1 MDSLRQTVAKVA
13 LSDMDFIPL
22 VGSILR
28 LWRGPSLRAGSDGGK
43 PKNHKP

>member
-13 LSDMDFIPL
+13 LSNMGFIPL

-28 LWRGPSLRAGSDGGK
+28 LWRGPSLRASQMEEN
-43 PKNHKP
+43 P

>member
-13 LSDMDFIPL
+13 LSNMGFILL

-28 LWRGPSLRAGSDGGK
+28 LWRGTSLRK
-43 PKNHKP
+43 H